1 MGSDP
6 HEPREGEED
15 VLPYRWI
22 RTAYTV
28 SVCLVPIVNLPKVLS
43 NLREIMFRPK
53 KKRKTGEAGA
63 GEAAAG
69 LQAGE
74 VTTHFSAAGLHVAL
88 SWYTL

>member
-22 RTAYTV
+22 RNQLTHCQSAK
-28 SVCLVPIVNLPKVLS
+28 SVVKP
-43 NLREIMFRPK
+43 REMMFRPK

-74 VTTHFSAAGLHVAL
+74 VITQCSATEVDVWH
-88 SWYTL
+88 